1 MSLMLEVRGID
12 VFYGEFQALFD
23 LSLEVRTGET
33 VIVVGPNGAGKTTLL
48 RCISGL
54 QPASKG
60 SIRFLDQPIH
70 RLPPHRIVELGL
82 VHVPEGGRVF
92 PNLSVME
99 NLKIG
104 SYVRGARKEFRKK
117 LEEIYELFPR
127 LAERRTQ
134 LADTL
139 SGGERQM
146 LAIARSLMSKPK
158 LMMLDEP
165 SSGLAPMIVTLLFEF
180 VARIRSQG
188 YSILMVEQ
196 NVRKALSLS
205 DRAYLVESG
214 RIALQ
219 GTREEFSRESYIRK
233 AYLGL

>member
-1 MSLMLEVRGID
+1 
-12 VFYGEFQALFD
+12 
-23 LSLEVRTGET
+23 
-33 VIVVGPNGAGKTTLL
+33 
-48 RCISGL
+48 
-54 QPASKG
+54 
-60 SIRFLDQPIH
+60 
-70 RLPPHRIVELGL
+70 
-82 VHVPEGGRVF
+82 
-92 PNLSVME
+92 
-99 NLKIG
+99 
-104 SYVRGARKEFRKK
+104 
-117 LEEIYELFPR
+117 
-127 LAERRTQ
+127 
-134 LADTL
+134 
-139 SGGERQM
+139 M

-158 LMMLDEP
+158 LIMLDEP

>member
-1 MSLMLEVRGID
+1 MLEVRGID

-158 LMMLDEP
+158 LIMLDEP
-165 SSGLAPMIVTLLFEF
+165 SSGLAPMIVTLLLEF

>member
-1 MSLMLEVRGID
+1 MLEVRGID

-158 LMMLDEP
+158 LIMLDEP

>member
-1 MSLMLEVRGID
+1 MLEVRGID

>member
-1 MSLMLEVRGID
+1 MSSMLEVRGID

-60 SIRFLDQPIH
+60 SITFLDQPIH
-70 RLPPHRIVELGL
+70 RLPAHRIVELGL

-158 LMMLDEP
+158 LIMLDEP

>member
-1 MSLMLEVRGID
+1 
-12 VFYGEFQALFD
+12 
-23 LSLEVRTGET
+23 
-33 VIVVGPNGAGKTTLL
+33 
-48 RCISGL
+48 
-54 QPASKG
+54 
-60 SIRFLDQPIH
+60 
-70 RLPPHRIVELGL
+70 VELGL

-158 LMMLDEP
+158 LIMLDEP

>member
-158 LMMLDEP
+158 LIMLDEP
-165 SSGLAPMIVTLLFEF
+165 SSGLAPMIVTLLLEF

>member
-158 LMMLDEP
+158 LIMLDEP

>member
-60 SIRFLDQPIH
+60 SITFLDQPIH

-158 LMMLDEP
+158 LIMLDEP